1 MKPDLTLL
9 HVKCARCGFE
19 GVETPLVGTV
29 TSQRMLRVSNKAPR
43 VWICT
48 ICMEDLL

>member
-1 MKPDLTLL
+1 MKTDLLL
-9 HVKCARCGFE
+9 MHVKCARCGFE

-29 TSQRMLRVSNKAPR
+29 TSQRLQRMSNKAPQ

-48 ICMEDLL
+48 TCMEELL